1 MLWVGIRCHADVRQQ
16 NTHMPGGRGKPISEM
31 TRAEIYSVLIAFTV
45 IGGFIIA
52 VSVGDMVFRHGGVL
66 SLAGILFAV
75 TVVGVT
81 YFRAIRELR
90 RRKKV

>member
-1 MLWVGIRCHADVRQQ
+1 
-16 NTHMPGGRGKPISEM
+16 MPGGRGKPISEM
-31 TRAEIYSVLIAFTV
+31 TRPEIYSVLIAFTV
-45 IGGFIIA
+45 IGGFIIT
-52 VSVGDMVFRHGGVL
+52 VCVGDLAFRHGGAL

-90 RRKKV
+90 RRRKV